1 MWKYANPQLRELVA
15 YEPGKPVEDLAR
27 ELGLPPGEIIK
38 LASNENPLGP
48 SPAARQAMIDTID
61 RAHFYPDGGGYYL
74 REAVAEQ
81 LGLSM
86 ANVILG
92 NGSNE
97 IIEFLGHAY
106 LQPGDEVVVAK
117 HSFAVYRL
125 MAQLFG
131 AKVIDVPDPDFI
143 ADLDGMLA
151 AITLRTKEVFI
162 ANPNNPTG
170 TMVFQDDIDRFM
182 ERVPEHVMV
191 VFDEAYF
198 EFLDEP
204 PDVLKYVR
212 AGRNVV
218 VLRTFSKIQGLANLR
233 IGYGLA
239 AAEII
244 EVLQKARQP
253 FNANG
258 IAQAGALAG
267 LRDQVHMDATRRV
280 TQEGRDFLQSEFLEM
295 NLEFVPSHANFV
307 LVRVGDGKKVF
318 DGLLRRGLIV
328 RAMGSY
334 GLPEWIRVSVGTMPQ
349 NRAFI
354 AALRELDAEGMV
366 DRGALVAVR

>member
-1 MWKYANPQLRELVA
+1 M
-15 YEPGKPVEDLAR
+15 
-27 ELGLPPGEIIK
+27 
-38 LASNENPLGP
+38 
-48 SPAARQAMIDTID
+48 
-61 RAHFYPDGGGYYL
+61 
-74 REAVAEQ
+74 
-81 LGLSM
+81 
-86 ANVILG
+86 
-92 NGSNE
+92 
-97 IIEFLGHAY
+97 
-106 LQPGDEVVVAK
+106 
-117 HSFAVYRL
+117 
-125 MAQLFG
+125 
-131 AKVIDVPDPDFI
+131 
-143 ADLDGMLA
+143 
-151 AITLRTKEVFI
+151 
-162 ANPNNPTG
+162 
-170 TMVFQDDIDRFM
+170 
-182 ERVPEHVMV
+182 
-191 VFDEAYF
+191 
-198 EFLDEP
+198 
-204 PDVLKYVR
+204 LKYVR

-349 NRAFI
+349 NTAFI

>member
-151 AITLRTKEVFI
+151 AITPRTKEVFI

-218 VLRTFSKIQGLANLR
+218 VLRTFPKSKDWPICASVTAWPRRKSSRCCKKRGNHSTPTASPR
-233 IGYGLA
+233 RAPWRGCATRCTWTRRGGSRR
-239 AAEII
+239 
-244 EVLQKARQP
+244 K
-253 FNANG
+253 
-258 IAQAGALAG
+258 
-267 LRDQVHMDATRRV
+267 DAT
-280 TQEGRDFLQSEFLEM
+280 FCS
-295 NLEFVPSHANFV
+295 PSFS
-307 LVRVGDGKKVF
+307 R
-318 DGLLRRGLIV
+318 
-328 RAMGSY
+328 
-334 GLPEWIRVSVGTMPQ
+334 
-349 NRAFI
+349 
-354 AALRELDAEGMV
+354 
-366 DRGALVAVR
+366 

>member
-48 SPAARQAMIDTID
+48 SPVARQAMIDTID

-131 AKVIDVPDPDFI
+131 AKVVDVPDPGFI
-143 ADLDGMLA
+143 ADLDAMLA
-151 AITLRTKEVFI
+151 AITPRTKEVFI

-182 ERVPEHVMV
+182 ERVQEHVMV

-295 NLEFVPSHANFV
+295 NLEFVPSNANFV

-334 GLPEWIRVSVGTMPQ
+334 GLPEWIRVSVGTMHQ
-349 NRAFI
+349 NTAFI